1 MIFMPPSVNTLYTE
15 ISFNLPLQNT
25 RYIWQLMMSY
35 TKSSFNVRE
44 SNPTSTTDQKHQKLT
59 HLPTLTNW
67 LLTNN
72 VQKSGDGKY
81 YHRRLEENLDIR
93 TNILQELQ
101 SLVHQAHEDARHNLR
116 NLAGVSYSLDPL
128 EEEETPGIDTSIID
142 DFPRYLEL
150 TTLKGYF
157 GEIMAAVIA
166 ENFNPLDEDWQV
178 FAFPFRLHQTAYHA
192 LEKIRQEGGSAP
204 TIIGRLGDDMLAF
217 RCDDQGK
224 ITHIMFCEAKCT
236 ARHDTNLIADAHK
249 KSSDSKTIPVD
260 CLSLIGI
267 LQDYAT
273 PGSKE
278 EKWIDALRK
287 LWLSV
292 KNPTHQRC
300 DLVTYICGLPPAKAS
315 TVIIPTS
322 APHSDYTAQRRL
334 EAVEIHLHDVNGLIE
349 EVYQSITQPII
360 CTFNE
365 AELLTLWDKVV
376 FHIPTCNQSLIKE
389 NCQLLS
395 FNGEEAVIGVP
406 SLANFRAIQR
416 QISNLQDAFQL
427 SETFAPSE
435 AQTRIKIRL
444 KVA

>member
-15 ISFNLPLQNT
+15 ISFNSPLPNT

-44 SNPTSTTDQKHQKLT
+44 SNPISTTDQKHQKLT
-59 HLPTLTNW
+59 HLPTLKNW
-67 LLTNN
+67 LTNN

-81 YHRRLEENLDIR
+81 YHRRLKENLDIR
-93 TNILQELQ
+93 TNILPELQ

-166 ENFNPLDEDWQV
+166 EDFNPLDEDWQV

-260 CLSLIGI
+260 CLSLIQI
-267 LQDYAT
+267 LEGYAT

-287 LWLSV
+287 LWWSV
-292 KNPTHQRC
+292 NNPTHQRC
-300 DLVTYICGLPPAKAS
+300 DLVTYICGLPPTKAS

-349 EVYQSITQPII
+349 EVYQSITQPLI

-365 AELLTLWDKVV
+365 AELLTLWDKIV
-376 FHIPTCNQSLIKE
+376 FDIPTCNQSLIQE
-389 NCQLLS
+389 NCRLLS
-395 FNGEEAVIGVP
+395 FNGEEAVISVRF
-406 SLANFRAIQR
+406 LAIFRDIQR
-416 QISNLQDAFQL
+416 QIPNLQDAFKT
-427 SETFAPSE
+427 SGNFTPSE
-435 AQTRIKIRL
+435 AQKNIRIKL

>member
-15 ISFNLPLQNT
+15 ISFNSPLQNT

-59 HLPTLTNW
+59 HLPTLKNW
-67 LLTNN
+67 LTNT
-72 VQKSGDGKY
+72 VQKSGDGRY

-101 SLVHQAHEDARHNLR
+101 SLVHQAHEDARQKLR
-116 NLAGVSYSLDPL
+116 NLVEIPVSLDPL
-128 EEEETPGIDTSIID
+128 EEEETPGMDSSIIN
-142 DFPRYLEL
+142 DFPRQLEL

-157 GEIMAAVIA
+157 GEIMAAVVA
-166 ENFNPLDEDWQV
+166 ENFNALDEDWQV
-178 FAFPFRLHQTAYHA
+178 FAFPFRFHQTAYHA
-192 LEKIRQEGGSAP
+192 LEQIRQEGGSAP

-217 RCDDQGK
+217 QCDDQGK
-224 ITHIMFCEAKCT
+224 ITHILFCEAKCT

-260 CLSLIGI
+260 CLSLIDI
-267 LQDYAT
+267 LQDYAIA
-273 PGSKE
+273 GSDA
-278 EKWIDALRK
+278 EKWIHALRK
-287 LWLSV
+287 LYFS
-292 KNPTHQRC
+292 NNNTTHERC
-300 DLVTYICGLPPAKAS
+300 DLVNYICGLPPARAS

-322 APHSDYTAQRRL
+322 APHSDYTAKRRL
-334 EAVEIHLHDVNGLIE
+334 EAVEIHLHDVDGLIE
-349 EVYQSITQPII
+349 EVYQSITQPLIS
-360 CTFNE
+360 TFNE
-365 AELLTLWDKVV
+365 RELLTLWDKVV

-395 FNGEEAVIGVP
+395 LNGEEAVISVRF
-406 SLANFRAIQR
+406 LAIFRKIQR